1 MKLDN
6 LMLTKQKFSKLVESI
21 ILKNKNMTYLDAV
34 IMVCEKNQIEIEDSK
49 KFISNGI
56 KSKIESEA
64 TKLNMMQEKNGS
76 VELE

>member
-21 ILKNKNMTYLDAV
+21 ILQNKNMTYLDAV
-34 IMVCEKNQIEIEDSK
+34 IMVCEKNNIEVEDTK

>member
-6 LMLTKQKFSKLVESI
+6 LMLTKQKFSKLVESAI
-21 ILKNKNMTYLDAV
+21 IENKNMSYLDAV
-34 IMVCEKNQIEIEDSK
+34 IMVCEKNEIEIEDSK
-49 KFISNGI
+49 KFISNAI

-64 TKLNMMQEKNGS
+64 TKLNMMQEKNRS

>member
-21 ILKNKNMTYLDAV
+21 ILKNKSMTYLDAV

>member
-6 LMLTKQKFSKLVESI
+6 LMLTKQKFSKLVESAI
-21 ILKNKNMTYLDAV
+21 IENKNMSYLYAV
-34 IMVCEKNQIEIEDSK
+34 IILCEKNEIEIEDSK
-49 KFISNGI
+49 KFISNAI

-64 TKLNMMQEKNGS
+64 TKLNMMQEKNRS

>member
-6 LMLTKQKFSKLVESI
+6 LMLTKQKFSKLVEAAI
-21 ILKNKNMTYLDAV
+21 IENKNMSYLDAV
-34 IMVCEKNQIEIEDSK
+34 IMVCEKNEIEIEDSK
-49 KFISNGI
+49 KFISNAI

-64 TKLNMMQEKNGS
+64 TKLNMMQEKNRS

>member
-21 ILKNKNMTYLDAV
+21 ILKNKNMSYLDAV
-34 IMVCEKNQIEIEDSK
+34 IMVCEKNEIEIEDSK
-49 KFISNGI
+49 KFISNAI

>member
-6 LMLTKQKFSKLVESI
+6 LILTKQKFSKLVESI

-56 KSKIESEA
+56 KCKIESEA